1 MTAHRALSRNR
12 ATIQAVTRH
21 MRGALLPLTLLLT
34 LLGTVLMPASPVG
47 AHASVSSTNPVDG
60 SVVEELPEYVEIVF
74 NEKVTVADGSVRLID
89 ATGAETILVERSN
102 ETQGVGALVRW
113 NLPENPPNGWYAIAW
128 RAVSEDGHGISGAFT
143 FFYGDPDDAAS
154 ATRAEKVDDPTA
166 KFITFSHLLRAGTY
180 VSVLL
185 AVGLLA
191 ALWAVSGPL
200 TTLADAEVSNGLRRG
215 GTVFAILGLVL
226 TPLTLLNN
234 ALLLNGGSWSSISI
248 IMQIVLQSSAGAALL
263 VRMSALFGL
272 CTAVLLLVEKGTRIV
287 GVIIGALAAGGLALS
302 FAMGGHV
309 AVVPWRITGS
319 VGEVLHL
326 VAASVWLGGIPGVTW
341 VLLRRRNLPLGAVSE
356 LVDRFSKLA
365 TVSVVSV
372 FVGGTLLA
380 TAMFTSPGEI
390 VTTRYGVTLLV
401 KFLLVAIVAGIGAYN
416 HFILVPGLRVQADVP
431 EEKDPDEKDPDEKD
445 PDEKDTDD
453 TQDAPTEETSG
464 TTGGAGQSRRHL
476 TRSLLAETG
485 MLALI
490 IVATAA
496 LTAEAAPA
504 AGGNH
509 FAGGGHSHLGGGESD
524 LGLSLALDDFE
535 PTILRSPLGT
545 GEAVLEVLPGRAGSA
560 NDFTLTVTDA
570 AGESRDLSAV
580 TGAFSL
586 ARLGIGPLER
596 VFTAAPDRSW
606 FLETRDLGVEG
617 TWSVEFLVSFPD
629 GSVDSVTFDV
639 AIEPRQVVA
648 P

>member
-1 MTAHRALSRNR
+1 
-12 ATIQAVTRH
+12 

-34 LLGTVLMPASPVG
+34 LLGTVLLPASPVG

-89 ATGAETILVERSN
+89 ATGAETVLVERSN
-102 ETQGVGALVRW
+102 DAQGVGALVRW

-143 FFYGDPDDAAS
+143 FFYGDPDDAAA

-200 TTLADAEVSNGLRRG
+200 TTLADAGVANGLRRG

-287 GVIIGALAAGGLALS
+287 GVIIGMLATGGLALS

-326 VAASVWLGGIPGVTW
+326 VAASVWLGGIPGVAW

-416 HFILVPGLRVQADVP
+416 HFVLVPGLRAQVVV
-431 EEKDPDEKDPDEKD
+431 PDEKVPDEKV
-445 PDEKDTDD
+445 TDD
-453 TQDAPTEETSG
+453 TQDVSADGTRG
-464 TTGGAGQSRRHL
+464 TTGGEAGAGQPRRHL

-596 VFTAAPDRSW
+596 AFAAAPDRSW

-639 AIEPRQVVA
+639 AIEPRQVVT